1 MPELPE
7 VETICCGLRPHLEGR
22 RILRVRVRE
31 RRLRCPVDRKLARH
45 LEGKIIVRV
54 GRVGKYILIALSSD
68 VVWMIHLGMSG
79 KLVHVAPETP
89 KQKHDHILVSLDSG
103 RELRYHDPR
112 RFGLSLVV
120 AGNGLHEAAQLKHL
134 GLDPFD
140 GRFTSSYLHTFTKR
154 SDRRIRDL
162 LLDQQVVAGIG
173 NIYANE
179 ILARVG
185 VRPTTRAR
193 KLKRAKVEAIAAMIP
208 EVLNEAIRWCG
219 TSFSDYRD
227 ADDRFGE
234 FQNHLRVYDREG
246 EKCRLCAKPI
256 KRVAI
261 GNRSAFYC
269 PSCQQ

>member
-7 VETICCGLRPHLEGR
+7 VETICRGLKPHLEGR
-22 RILRVRVRE
+22 RILRVTVRE
-31 RRLRCPVDRKLARH
+31 RRLRCRVDPKLAKN
-45 LEGKIIVRV
+45 LEGKTIVRV
-54 GRVGKYILIALSSD
+54 GRVAKYILIALNGD
-68 VVWMIHLGMSG
+68 VVWLIHLGMSG
-79 KLVHVAPETP
+79 KLVHVAPDTP

-112 RFGLSLVV
+112 RFGLSLLVG
-120 AGNGLHEAAQLKHL
+120 ANELHDVPQLKYL

-140 GRFTSSYLHTFTKR
+140 VRFTTSYLHLFTKR
-154 SDRRIRDL
+154 SERRIRDL
-162 LLDQQVVAGIG
+162 LLDQQIVAGIG

-179 ILARVG
+179 ILARAG

-193 KLKRAKVEAIAAMIP
+193 KLNRAKVEEIAAIIP
-208 EVLNEAIRWCG
+208 QVLNEAIRWCG

-246 EKCRLCAKPI
+246 EKCHLCAKPI
-256 KRVAI
+256 KRVAM